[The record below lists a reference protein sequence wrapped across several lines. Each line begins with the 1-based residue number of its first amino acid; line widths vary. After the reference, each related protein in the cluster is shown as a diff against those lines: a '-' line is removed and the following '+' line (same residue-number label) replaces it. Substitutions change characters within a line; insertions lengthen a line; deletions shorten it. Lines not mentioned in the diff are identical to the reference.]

1 MWIPSA
7 GRPRKPLHEVTNR
20 LVQIEKE
27 LIPKVTPAENFREY
41 CLNTTIHGLKYV
53 GTVSLA
59 TVERYPA
66 ECGHKSTSFV
76 THAHFRTFFAVSF
89 VMVSI
94 LSIYF
99 ITNVY
104 QKWQSTPIII
114 GMNPIATHIRD
125 IPFPAVT
132 ICNMNQA
139 RRTAAIKIA
148 PNSAEQM
155 VLDSICSLDSDVN
168 MTRFE
173 GKWSSVRQLLL
184 SATQPCDKMIQACR
198 YAQKVEKCSH
208 MFQPVLT
215 DEGLCCTFNSVDS
228 SYMMLHGDETSKHE
242 KDVDNPFVPI
252 EWTPEGGYVG
262 ELTNKSYPRA
272 IAGTGAHMGLTVI
285 LDANVSDYFCSSTS
299 SYGFKLLL
307 HNPTETPKMAEYAQY
322 IDVGSENRIIVNPK
336 LSDASYLIRKVS
348 QLQRQCVF
356 ANEANLSYYRT
367 YSRNNCEM
375 ECEARLIQENCGCV
389 LYYMPKV
396 QEDAK
401 ICSKADASC
410 YEEIKMSIAFTAN
423 TSLMCSC
430 LPGCFEIS
438 YSTDIST
445 AQLCVG
451 KFKIREKLL
460 TYNNTYAQENIALI
474 YIFFSETYF
483 RSLIKGELVGFT
495 DFLSNIGGLLGL
507 FMGFSL
513 ISLAEVIY
521 FLTLRPLFAKRRE
534 KEEDRNRDREFNL
547 FYNNTNFQLPKRHVQ
562 FADEINPVQNLPTQ
576 IKLFVAARVH
586 QITDWF
592 GSNLRLRKLFT
603 SRSNN
608 STFPF
613 YE

>member
-1 MWIPSA
+1 MTAKS
-7 GRPRKPLHEVTNR
+7 
-20 LVQIEKE
+20 
-27 LIPKVTPAENFREY
+27 PKVTMEENFREY

-53 GTVSLA
+53 GTIGLSSF
-59 TVERYPA
+59 ERIFF
-66 ECGHKSTSFV
+66 TISFI
-76 THAHFRTFFAVSF
+76 S
-89 VMVSI
+89 VSI

-114 GMNPIATHIRD
+114 GMNPIATHIRN

-139 RRTAAIKIA
+139 RRTAAERIT
-148 PNSAEQM
+148 PNSVEQM
-155 VLDSICSLDSDVN
+155 VLDSICSLDGDVN
-168 MTRFE
+168 LTSYE
-173 GKWSSVRQLLL
+173 GKWSVVRKLLL
-184 SATQPCDKMIQACR
+184 NATQPCHQMIRGCR
-198 YAQKVEKCSH
+198 YAQKVQQCDH

-215 DEGLCCTFNSVDS
+215 DEGLCCTFNAVDPS
-228 SYMMLHGDETSKHE
+228 FLLQHE
-242 KDVDNPFVPI
+242 DLTTEQVTDPTNPFEPI
-252 EWTPEGGYVG
+252 EWTPEGGFVG
-262 ELTNKSYPRA
+262 VRTNRSFPRA

-285 LDANVSDYFCSSTS
+285 LDANVNDYFCSSTS

-322 IDVGSENRIIVNPK
+322 IKVGSENRLVVNPK

-348 QLQRQCVF
+348 QPQRQCVF

-389 LYYMPKV
+389 LYYMPKL
-396 QEDAK
+396 QEDTK
-401 ICSKADASC
+401 ICGKADAGC
-410 YEEIKMSIAFTAN
+410 YEEIRSSIAFTAN

-438 YSTDIST
+438 YSSDLST

-451 KFKIREKLL
+451 KFKVREKLL
-460 TYNNTYAQENIALI
+460 TQNDSYARENIALI

-521 FLTLRPLFAKRRE
+521 FMTLRPLFAKRRE
-534 KEEDRNRDREFNL
+534 KEKQLNRDRDFNL
-547 FYNNTNFQLPKRHVQ
+547 FYSNAFQYPHKSQRRVQ
-562 FADEINPVQNLPTQ
+562 FIDDANPVQNFPRQ
-576 IKLFVAARVH
+576 MKQFVVAIA
-586 QITDWF
+586 QQASDWLTSVLRIRRTSLN
-592 GSNLRLRKLFT
+592 SNK
-603 SRSNN
+603 
-608 STFPF
+608 TFPF